1 MPDPS
6 NGRLDGRYISEIGVS
21 VAVERLLRDGY
32 QVALP
37 IIDDGY
43 DLLAFCGRRYWR
55 IQVKAT
61 ACDTKNRYRI
71 RIGQQENLLHARP
84 GRRLHSGAHHDWGRD
99 VRSVRVCQGA
109 AVDQLFGPSPV
120 LGLRRHKE
128 AQAAQQLTI
137 RTTA

>member
-71 RIGQQENLLHARP
+71 RIGRGANKKTFYTPDQVDAFILVHTTTGVAMCVPYAFAKGRQWINFSDHRRFSDFGAI
-84 GRRLHSGAHHDWGRD
+84 RRLKPHSN
-99 VRSVRVCQGA
+99 
-109 AVDQLFGPSPV
+109 
-120 LGLRRHKE
+120 
-128 AQAAQQLTI
+128 
-137 RTTA
+137 